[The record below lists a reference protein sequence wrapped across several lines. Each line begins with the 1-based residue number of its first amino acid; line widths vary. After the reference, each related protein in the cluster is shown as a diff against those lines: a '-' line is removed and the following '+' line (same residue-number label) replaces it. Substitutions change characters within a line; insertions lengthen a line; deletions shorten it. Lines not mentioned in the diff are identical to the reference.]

1 MRLAERLKRGIFT
14 TVVEIF
20 PPNFSAET
28 AKEPLLGL
36 RQKTQDVVSRV
47 RKVENLVDCFVVA
60 DMKDLGRLKLSS
72 IYTAAMLK
80 QELDTEVIPVIAV
93 RDTNRSGVRTLF
105 LTALSYG
112 LDSVMLVWGD
122 KYNEGEGSA
131 NVYDYPSLSEAIKE
145 MRALADRA
153 NISATILAPVN
164 VATLETKKGASI
176 AVLPPGERGGLPP
189 RAAAHL
195 RRLRHL
201 PEHLRLLDGKGLRP
215 NVLLNVFP
223 FRDKED
229 IDACRARFGWKIPDV
244 ADRLAAGGRRGE
256 ADQGVQDGRGEDA
269 REPPPRGLRLDQGQ
283 AGARPLHPRLD
294 ELPSPAP

>member
-1 MRLAERLKRGIFT
+1 LRLADRLKRGIFT

-20 PPNFSAET
+20 PPNFSAEI

-36 RQKTQDVVSRV
+36 RQKTEDVVSRV
-47 RKVENLVDCFVVA
+47 KKVENLVDCFVVA

-72 IYTAAMLK
+72 IYTAATLR

-93 RDTNRSGVRTLF
+93 RDSNRSGVRTLF

-122 KYNEGEGSA
+122 KYIEGEGSA

-164 VATLETKKGASI
+164 VSALTTKKGAAI
-176 AVLPPGERGGLPP
+176 ASSRLESGADCLLAQPPTSD
-189 RAAAHL
+189 ASVAF
-195 RRLRHL
+195 
-201 PEHLRLLDGKGLRP
+201 PEHLRLLDEMKLRSS
-215 NVLLNVFP
+215 VLLNVFP

-244 ADRLAAGGRRGE
+244 ADRLAAEGGE
-256 ADQGVQDGRGEDA
+256 ARLIKESKMVVEKMRENRLPGVYVSTRGKPELA
-269 REPPPRGLRLDQGQ
+269 RFILD
-283 AGARPLHPRLD
+283 
-294 ELPSPAP
+294 

>member
-1 MRLAERLKRGIFT
+1 LRLAERLKRGIFT

-28 AKEPLLGL
+28 SKEPLLGL

-47 RKVENLVDCFVVA
+47 KKVENLVDCFVVA

-93 RDTNRSGVRTLF
+93 RDANRSGVRTLF
-105 LTALSYG
+105 LSALSYG

-122 KYNEGEGSA
+122 KYIDGEGSS

-164 VATLETKKGASI
+164 VATLETKKGAAI
-176 AVLPPGERGGLPP
+176 AASRLESGADCLLAQPPTSD
-189 RAAAHL
+189 ASVAF
-195 RRLRHL
+195 
-201 PEHLRLLDGKGLRP
+201 PEHLRLLDGKKMRQ

-229 IDACRARFGWKIPDV
+229 IEACRVRFGWKIPDV
-244 ADRLAAGGRRGE
+244 IDRLAEEGGE
-256 ADQGVQDGRGEDA
+256 ARLIKESKMVVEKMRENRLPGVYVSTRGKPELA
-269 REPPPRGLRLDQGQ
+269 RFILD
-283 AGARPLHPRLD
+283 
-294 ELPSPAP
+294 

>member
-1 MRLAERLKRGIFT
+1 LRLAERLNRGIFT

-80 QELDTEVIPVIAV
+80 QEL
-93 RDTNRSGVRTLF
+93 
-105 LTALSYG
+105 SYG

-122 KYNEGEGSA
+122 RYVDGEGSA
-131 NVYDYPSLSEAIKE
+131 NVYDYPSLSEALKE
-145 MRALADRA
+145 VRGLADRA

-176 AVLPPGERGGLPP
+176 AASRLESGADCLLAQPPTSDVSV
-189 RAAAHL
+189 AF
-195 RRLRHL
+195 
-201 PEHLRLLDGKGLRP
+201 PEHLRLLDGKKLRQ

-223 FRDKED
+223 FRDKAD
-229 IDACRARFGWKIPDV
+229 IEACRARFGWKIPEV
-244 ADRLAAGGRRGE
+244 ADRLADEGGE
-256 ADQGVQDGRGEDA
+256 ARLIKESKMVVEKMRENHLPGVYVSTRGRPELA
-269 REPPPRGLRLDQGQ
+269 RFILD
-283 AGARPLHPRLD
+283 
-294 ELPSPAP
+294 

>member
-1 MRLAERLKRGIFT
+1 LRLAERLRRGIFT

-20 PPNFSAET
+20 PPNFSAEM

-47 RKVENLVDCFVVA
+47 KKVENLVDCFVVA

-93 RDTNRSGVRTLF
+93 RDMNRSGVRTLF

-145 MRALADRA
+145 MRSLADRA
-153 NISATILAPVN
+153 NVSATILAPVN
-164 VATLETKKGASI
+164 VATLETKKGAAI
-176 AVLPPGERGGLPP
+176 ASSRLENGADCLLAQPPTSDVSV
-189 RAAAHL
+189 A
-195 RRLRHL
+195 L
-201 PEHLRLLDGKGLRP
+201 PEHLRLLDGQGLRP
-215 NVLLNVFP
+215 SVLLNVFP

-229 IDACRARFGWKIPDV
+229 IDACRKRFGWKIPEV
-244 ADRLAAGGRRGE
+244 ADRLAEEGGE
-256 ADQGVQDGRGEDA
+256 ARLIKESKMVVEKMRENRLPGVYVSTRGKPELA
-269 REPPPRGLRLDQGQ
+269 RFILD
-283 AGARPLHPRLD
+283 
-294 ELPSPAP
+294 

>member
-36 RQKTQDVVSRV
+36 RQKTEDVVSRV

-122 KYNEGEGSA
+122 RYADGEGSA

-145 MRALADRA
+145 MRGLADRA
-153 NISATILAPVN
+153 NINATILAPVN

-176 AVLPPGERGGLPP
+176 AASRLESGADCLLAQPPTSDVSV
-189 RAAAHL
+189 AF
-195 RRLRHL
+195 
-201 PEHLRLLDGKGLRP
+201 PEHLRLLDGKKLRQ

-223 FRDKED
+223 FRDKAD
-229 IDACRARFGWKIPDV
+229 IEACRVRFGWKIPDV
-244 ADRLAAGGRRGE
+244 ADRLADEGGE
-256 ADQGVQDGRGEDA
+256 ARLIKESKMVVEKMRENRLPGVYVSTRGRPELA
-269 REPPPRGLRLDQGQ
+269 RFILD
-283 AGARPLHPRLD
+283 
-294 ELPSPAP
+294 

>member
-36 RQKTQDVVSRV
+36 RQKTQDVISRV

-122 KYNEGEGSA
+122 RYADGEGSA

-145 MRALADRA
+145 MRGLADRA
-153 NISATILAPVN
+153 NINATILAPVN

-176 AVLPPGERGGLPP
+176 AASRLESGADCLLAQPPTSDVSV
-189 RAAAHL
+189 AF
-195 RRLRHL
+195 
-201 PEHLRLLDGKGLRP
+201 PEHLRLLDGKKLRQ

-223 FRDKED
+223 FRDKAD
-229 IDACRARFGWKIPDV
+229 IEACRVRFGWKIPDV
-244 ADRLAAGGRRGE
+244 ADRLADEGGE
-256 ADQGVQDGRGEDA
+256 ARLIKESKMVVEKMRENRLPGVYVSTRGRPELA
-269 REPPPRGLRLDQGQ
+269 RFILD
-283 AGARPLHPRLD
+283 
-294 ELPSPAP
+294 

>member
-1 MRLAERLKRGIFT
+1 LRLAERLKRGIFT
-14 TVVEIF
+14 TVVEVF

-36 RQKTQDVVSRV
+36 RQKTQDVISRV

-93 RDTNRSGVRTLF
+93 RDSNRSGVRTLF

-122 KYNEGEGSA
+122 RYNEGEGSA
-131 NVYDYPSLSEAIKE
+131 NVYDYPSLSDALRE

-153 NISATILAPVN
+153 NVNATILAPVN

-176 AVLPPGERGGLPP
+176 AASRLESGADCLLAQPPTSDVSVT
-189 RAAAHL
+189 
-195 RRLRHL
+195 L
-201 PEHLRLLDGKGLRP
+201 PEHLRLLDGKNMRG
-215 NVLLNVFP
+215 NVLLNIFP
-223 FRDKED
+223 FRSKED
-229 IDACRARFGWKIPDV
+229 MDSCTARFGWKIPDV
-244 ADRLAAGGRRGE
+244 AYRLAEEGGE
-256 ADQGVQDGRGEDA
+256 ARLIKESKMVVEKMRESRLPGVYVSTRGRPELA
-269 REPPPRGLRLDQGQ
+269 RFILD
-283 AGARPLHPRLD
+283 
-294 ELPSPAP
+294 

>member
-1 MRLAERLKRGIFT
+1 LRLAERLKRGIFT

-122 KYNEGEGSA
+122 RYVDGEGSA

-145 MRALADRA
+145 MRGLADRA
-153 NISATILAPVN
+153 NIGATILAPVN

-176 AVLPPGERGGLPP
+176 AASRLESGADCLLAQPPTSDVSV
-189 RAAAHL
+189 AF
-195 RRLRHL
+195 
-201 PEHLRLLDGKGLRP
+201 PEHLRLLDGKKLRQ

-223 FRDKED
+223 FRDKAD
-229 IDACRARFGWKIPDV
+229 IEACRARFGWKIPDV
-244 ADRLAAGGRRGE
+244 ADRLADEGGE
-256 ADQGVQDGRGEDA
+256 ARLIKESKMVVEKMRENRLPGVYVSTRGRPELA
-269 REPPPRGLRLDQGQ
+269 RFILD
-283 AGARPLHPRLD
+283 
-294 ELPSPAP
+294 

>member
-1 MRLAERLKRGIFT
+1 LRLAERLKRGIFT

-36 RQKTQDVVSRV
+36 RQKTEDVVSRV

-122 KYNEGEGSA
+122 RYADGEGSA

-145 MRALADRA
+145 MRGLADRA
-153 NISATILAPVN
+153 NINATILAPVN

-176 AVLPPGERGGLPP
+176 AASRLESGADCLLAQPPTSDVSV
-189 RAAAHL
+189 AF
-195 RRLRHL
+195 
-201 PEHLRLLDGKGLRP
+201 PEHLRLLDGKKLRQ
-215 NVLLNVFP
+215 NVLLNAFP
-223 FRDKED
+223 FRDKAD
-229 IDACRARFGWKIPDV
+229 IEACRARFGWKIPDV
-244 ADRLAAGGRRGE
+244 ADRLADEGGE
-256 ADQGVQDGRGEDA
+256 ARLIKESKMVVEKMRENRLPGVYVSTRGKPELA
-269 REPPPRGLRLDQGQ
+269 RFILD
-283 AGARPLHPRLD
+283 
-294 ELPSPAP
+294 

>member
-1 MRLAERLKRGIFT
+1 LRLAERLKRGIFT

-20 PPNFSAET
+20 PPNFSAE
-28 AKEPLLGL
+28 ASKEPLLGL

-47 RKVENLVDCFVVA
+47 RKVENLVDCFIVA

-93 RDTNRSGVRTLF
+93 RDSNRSGVRTLF

-112 LDSVMLVWGD
+112 LNSVMLVWGD
-122 KYNEGEGSA
+122 RYVDGEGSA

-145 MRALADRA
+145 MRGLADRA

-176 AVLPPGERGGLPP
+176 AASRLESGADCLLAQPPTSDVSV
-189 RAAAHL
+189 AF
-195 RRLRHL
+195 
-201 PEHLRLLDGKGLRP
+201 PEHLRLLDGKKLRQ

-223 FRDKED
+223 FRDKAD
-229 IDACRARFGWKIPDV
+229 IEACRARFGWKIPEV
-244 ADRLAAGGRRGE
+244 ADRLAEEGGE
-256 ADQGVQDGRGEDA
+256 ARLIKESKMVVEKMRENRLPGVYVSTRGRPELA
-269 REPPPRGLRLDQGQ
+269 RFILD
-283 AGARPLHPRLD
+283 
-294 ELPSPAP
+294 

>member
-1 MRLAERLKRGIFT
+1 LRLAERLKRGIFT

-60 DMKDLGRLKLSS
+60 DMKDMGRLKLSS

-93 RDTNRSGVRTLF
+93 RDSNRSAVRTLF

-112 LDSVMLVWGD
+112 IDSVMLVWGD
-122 KYNEGEGSA
+122 KYVDGEGSA

-145 MRALADRA
+145 MRELADRA

-164 VATLETKKGASI
+164 VGTLETKKGASI
-176 AVLPPGERGGLPP
+176 AASRLESGADCLLAQPPTSDVSV
-189 RAAAHL
+189 AF
-195 RRLRHL
+195 
-201 PEHLRLLDGKGLRP
+201 PEHLRLLDGKNLRQD
-215 NVLLNVFP
+215 VLLNVFP
-223 FRDKED
+223 FRDKAD
-229 IDACRARFGWKIPDV
+229 IEACRARFGWKIPDV
-244 ADRLAAGGRRGE
+244 VDRLAAEGGE
-256 ADQGVQDGRGEDA
+256 ARLIKESKMVVEKMRENRLPGVYVSTRGKPELA
-269 REPPPRGLRLDQGQ
+269 RFILD
-283 AGARPLHPRLD
+283 
-294 ELPSPAP
+294 

>member
-1 MRLAERLKRGIFT
+1 LRLAERLKKGIFT

-47 RKVENLVDCFVVA
+47 KKVENLVDCFVVA

-122 KYNEGEGSA
+122 RYNVGEGSA
-131 NVYDYPSLSEAIKE
+131 NVYDYPSLSEAIRE

-153 NISATILAPVN
+153 NIRATILAPVN
-164 VATLETKKGASI
+164 VAALDTKKGASI
-176 AVLPPGERGGLPP
+176 ASSRLESGADCLLAQPPTTD
-189 RAAAHL
+189 ATVAFS
-195 RRLRHL
+195 
-201 PEHLRLLDGKGLRP
+201 EHLRLIDEKNLRS

-223 FRDKED
+223 FRDKTD
-229 IDACRARFGWKIPDV
+229 IDACRARFGWKIPEV
-244 ADRLAAGGRRGE
+244 ADRLAEEGGE
-256 ADQGVQDGRGEDA
+256 ARLIKESKMVVEKMRESRLPGVYVSTRGRPELA
-269 REPPPRGLRLDQGQ
+269 RFILD
-283 AGARPLHPRLD
+283 
-294 ELPSPAP
+294 